1 GPTKLKPRRRRSLLR
16 AREASVCDSS
26 QGFPGEYGRAIGR
39 SRLEAPDISGE
50 RAEFGLDGEGVA
62 GVVDGR
68 GNLAAVADD
77 AGVEQQ
83 AFDVGL
89 VHGGDARNVET

>member
-1 GPTKLKPRRRRSLLR
+1 
-16 AREASVCDSS
+16 
-26 QGFPGEYGRAIGR
+26 
-39 SRLEAPDISGE
+39 

-68 GNLAAVADD
+68 GDLAAVADD
-77 AGVEQQ
+77 AGIEQQ

-89 VHGGDARNVET
+89 VHGGDARNVETVEDLAEALALPEDGQPGEPRLEAFEAELLEQPRVVDHRPSPLPVVIV